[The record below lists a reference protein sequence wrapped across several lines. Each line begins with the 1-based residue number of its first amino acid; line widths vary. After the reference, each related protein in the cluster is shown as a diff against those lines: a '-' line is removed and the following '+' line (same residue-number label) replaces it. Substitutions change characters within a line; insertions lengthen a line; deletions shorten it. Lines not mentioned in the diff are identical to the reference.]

1 MLQDFIDG
9 KVVFT
14 IVTTDAVKRLADAKE
29 QGIFDFDY
37 GMARLPD
44 VSRELESR
52 AMSVTST
59 VAVNGY
65 SEHKELA
72 NRFAAYLVDECAE
85 TLYVRTGKLPAKW
98 DANLDNGNLQIF
110 RQEYA
115 DSVPLPKMMR
125 TENFWLQLEGLFSKI
140 WNGADVMELVTELAA
155 RIYLQVNS

>member
-85 TLYVRTGKLPAKW
+85 TLYDRTGKVPAKW